1 MTSDSIYQ
9 IQVKN
14 SSAAMEHRIQV
25 ARTSLIQSTSDP
37 QLGGHLLIHGT
48 SHKRSDDSSLNMAEK
63 SSDESPEAEIEE
75 PGDESEQEANNR
87 EDEDTENGL
96 MVDDLDDDS
105 SFDTALMLCDDL
117 RSLDNKILRLTK
129 NVIKPVAPHDVAPPE
144 PQSAMDSNPATAR
157 SEEQSN
163 FEVAES
169 SVILIED
176 LLGEKYEVSFEEC
189 KTFKIIGRHRFFPQ
203 IC

>member
-1 MTSDSIYQ
+1 MYQ
-9 IQVKN
+9 IQVKS
-14 SSAAMEHRIQV
+14 SSAAMEHRIRA
-25 ARTSLIQSTSDP
+25 ARTSLIQSTPGP
-37 QLGGHLLIHGT
+37 QLGGHLVIHGT
-48 SHKRSDDSSLNMAEK
+48 SHNWSDDSSLIMAEN
-63 SSDESPEAEIEE
+63 S
-75 PGDESEQEANNR
+75 GYESEQEADNR
-87 EDEDTENGL
+87 GDEDTENGL
-96 MVDDLDDDS
+96 MVDDLDDDP
-105 SFDTALMLCDDL
+105 SFDTALMLRHDL

-129 NVIKPVAPHDVAPPE
+129 NVLKPVAPHDVAPPE

-176 LLGEKYEVSFEEC
+176 SLGEKYEVSFEEC
-189 KTFKIIGRHRFFPQ
+189 KTFKVIGRHPFFPQ